1 MNNAVKLLRA
11 LDRVGA
17 VLAYISCI
25 GIAAMI
31 SITVYEVVARKIF
44 SAPTLWS
51 NTSTYML
58 SGTVFLFG
66 AAYTLRA
73 NRHVRIDFLLS
84 LMPLRA
90 QHLIGLLFYTLILI
104 PALYL
109 ISDVAVTKAMKA
121 YDRGTLEAMSAW
133 RPVIW
138 PFMTGMAVGLMGFTL
153 QVIIE
158 MLRHLLAVLQ
168 PAAIDRIYDNL
179 NGELGGEMKS
189 HG

>member
-1 MNNAVKLLRA
+1 MNNAVRFLRA
-11 LDRVGA
+11 LDRIGA
-17 VLAYISCI
+17 ILAYVSCI

-84 LMPLRA
+84 LMPLRV
-90 QHLIGLLFYTLILI
+90 QHLIGLVFYALLLV
-104 PALYL
+104 PALFL

-138 PFMTGMAVGLMGFTL
+138 PFMTGMAVGLMGFTV
-153 QVIIE
+153 QVVIE
-158 MLRHLLAVLQ
+158 MLRHLLVVLQ
-168 PAAIDRIYDNL
+168 PAAVGRIYN
-179 NGELGGEMKS
+179 NLGGEMKS

>member
-1 MNNAVKLLRA
+1 MNKAITALRA
-11 LDRVGA
+11 LDKAGIA
-17 VLAYISCI
+17 LAYLSSI

-31 SITVYEVVARKIF
+31 SITVYEVVARKVF

-51 NTSTYML
+51 NTSSYML

-84 LMPLRA
+84 VMPLRV
-90 QHLIGLLFYTLILI
+90 QHFIGLLFYALILF
-104 PALYL
+104 PALCL
-109 ISDVAVTKAMKA
+109 VCDVGVTKALKA

-138 PFMTGMAVGLMGFTL
+138 PFMTGMALGLISLAL
-153 QVIIE
+153 QVFVE
-158 MLRHLLAVLQ
+158 MFRHLLVIIQ
-168 PAAIDRIYDNL
+168 PAAFDEIFDTSDQAMNS
-179 NGELGGEMKS
+179 NG
-189 HG
+189 